1 MALIPGEEVESHR
14 FFYYTVFGS
23 LVGNLLT
30 GVGLYALALWRR
42 PRVVSGARRF

>member
-14 FFYYTVFGS
+14 FFYYSVFGS
-23 LVGNLLT
+23 LAGNLLT

-42 PRVVSGARRF
+42 PKVVSGDRRF

>member
-14 FFYYTVFGS
+14 FCYYSVFGS
-23 LVGNLLT
+23 LAGNLLT

-42 PRVVSGARRF
+42 PKVVSGDRRF